1 MRTTSKQINGAMIRQ
16 QLEVTQ
22 QELAAA
28 RRRIAE
34 LEPLGQELAAAKRRI
49 AELEGWHAPGCPA
62 AGVAEQI
69 STTRTITCAEC
80 GDVLHEETIEGDWPD
95 GDGVPSPADMGSSP
109 EAMADLQRLHDST
122 LGVLGNANLDPQ
134 QRITAVV
141 AAHWVERFRDVTPPG
156 GLVRLDVDEI
166 AELAG
171 TSPQIVQ
178 ENLDALDGYGLLTV
192 ERRWV
197 GDEG

>member
-1 MRTTSKQINGAMIRQ
+1 M
-16 QLEVTQ
+16 
-22 QELAAA
+22 
-28 RRRIAE
+28 
-34 LEPLGQELAAAKRRI
+34 
-49 AELEGWHAPGCPA
+49 
-62 AGVAEQI
+62 
-69 STTRTITCAEC
+69 
-80 GDVLHEETIEGDWPD
+80 
-95 GDGVPSPADMGSSP
+95 
-109 EAMADLQRLHDST
+109 
-122 LGVLGNANLDPQ
+122 
-134 QRITAVV
+134 
-141 AAHWVERFRDVTPPG
+141 ERFRDITPPG